1 MATGLTGHF
10 HLDVTIDIHWYPLLS
25 TYIQQVALVGLQKS
39 PLIIPESSLLRSNSW
54 PPIQPLDDLKEKN
67 ILYMIYHYILLLIII
82 IIGRNP
88 LGLAPPGLEES
99 GPPSAAVTAP
109 TVAPDGPLVAD
120 DHLGTDLSDDGTL
133 GGAPY
138 LAKLVYKSN
147 N

>member
-1 MATGLTGHF
+1 MTPHSTSGRFRGKKH
-10 HLDVTIDIHWYPLLS
+10 IIYDI
-25 TYIQQVALVGLQKS
+25 
-39 PLIIPESSLLRSNSW
+39 SLL
-54 PPIQPLDDLKEKN
+54 
-67 ILYMIYHYILLLIII
+67 LLLIII

-109 TVAPDGPLVAD
+109 TVAPDGPLVAG